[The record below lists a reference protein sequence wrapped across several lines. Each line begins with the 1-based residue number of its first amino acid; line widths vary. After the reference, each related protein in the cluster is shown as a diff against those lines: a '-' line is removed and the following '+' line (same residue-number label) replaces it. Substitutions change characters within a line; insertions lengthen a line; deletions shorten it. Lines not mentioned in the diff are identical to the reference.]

1 MEEDHE
7 TFYFALFTRKEPRQ
21 ESTFAATRH
30 ISSSEYTEFFM
41 TSSQLLGIT
50 TFTYLFAT
58 LFYVFIFVFKAYRL
72 YFIAVTSTA
81 IAFLI
86 QTTGIAL
93 RWYESYDMGIGHAP
107 LTNMYESVVFFAWT
121 IALLYLGME
130 WKFKTR
136 ILGLFI
142 MPLAFL
148 AMAYASF
155 STEITKEITPLVPAL
170 QSNWLIAHVITCFVG
185 YAAFSIAAGM
195 GVMFLFKAATDTAKS
210 SDISV
215 SAGTL
220 PALRI
225 IEDLIHKT
233 MLFGF
238 IWLSAGIITGAVWA
252 NSAWGTYW
260 SWDPKETWSLIT
272 WFVYAIT
279 LHARYTR
286 GWAGKRLAW
295 MAILGFFSVIF
306 TYYGV
311 NFLLSGLHSYGS
323 S

>member
-1 MEEDHE
+1 
-7 TFYFALFTRKEPRQ
+7 
-21 ESTFAATRH
+21 
-30 ISSSEYTEFFM
+30 M

-50 TFTYLFAT
+50 TLAYLFAT
-58 LFYVFIFVFKAYRL
+58 LLFVFVFVFKANRL
-72 YFIAVTSTA
+72 YLFAVAGTVL
-81 IAFLI
+81 AFVI
-86 QTTGIAL
+86 QTAGIGL
-93 RWYESYDMGIGHAP
+93 RWTESYEMGFGHAP
-107 LTNMYESVVFFAWT
+107 LTNMYESVVFFSWT
-121 IALLYLGME
+121 ITLLYLGME
-130 WKFKTR
+130 WKFRTR
-136 ILGLFI
+136 ILGLFAL
-142 MPLAFL
+142 PFALL

-155 STEITKEITPLVPAL
+155 STNISKEIAPLVPAL

-185 YAAFSIAAGM
+185 YAAFAVAAGL
-195 GVMFLFKAATDTAKS
+195 GVMYLLKKGGGN
-210 SDISV
+210 
-215 SAGTL
+215 SAREAGNSQPGNLL
-220 PALRI
+220 PAAD
-225 IEDLIHKT
+225 IEDLIHKS

-295 MAILGFFSVIF
+295 MAILGFLAVIF

-323 S
+323 N